1 MRYLSRILTIALLTV
16 VMPSF
21 AQQEFVFKNM
31 KEIETDSVY
40 TITITRL
47 DNGNYTI
54 KSFNQGNA
62 STRTIIYSAP
72 VKLDPNNKICLEEE
86 IDYLL
91 GTITSYATIS
101 SQGILN
107 ILMDEDIYDF
117 WSVPS
122 VVTRGDWKPLYKD
135 AYTREFNRM
144 KQVLSGES
152 SVQNSTNISASFE
165 KVWVDHNVFEN
176 GVKGMRIHVKFNIN
190 GMLNKTG
197 SAIAYFYYNNGNALK
212 DSNKRFNTVGG
223 NVAAWRDFTPNY
235 ERCTFNDLTI
245 FMPYSE
251 LELSQSA
258 QCYFYVEIKDDVSVG
273 GNPHLLATSEKV
285 YFDYTR

>member
-1 MRYLSRILTIALLTV
+1 MKNLSRILTIALLTV

-31 KEIETDSVY
+31 KDINNDSVY
-40 TITITRL
+40 TITITKL
-47 DNGNYTI
+47 ENGNYTI

-62 STRTIIYSAP
+62 STTKIISSAP
-72 VKLDPNNKICLEEE
+72 FELDKEDTNRFNFHEFFNLFFFTYSVDLSIYPNKIFCADVVEAYHTKFDLRP
-86 IDYLL
+86 
-91 GTITSYATIS
+91 
-101 SQGILN
+101 LN
-107 ILMDEDIYDF
+107 
-117 WSVPS
+117 
-122 VVTRGDWKPLYKD
+122 KD

-144 KQVLSGES
+144 KQVLLGGS
-152 SVQNSTNISASFE
+152 SVQNSTNITASVE

-197 SAIAYFYYNNGNALK
+197 RAIAYFYYNNGNPLK
-212 DSNKRFNTVGG
+212 DTNNRFYSVDG
-223 NVAAWRDFTPNY
+223 NVSVGENFTPSY
-235 ERCTFNDLTI
+235 ERSTFNDLTI

-258 QCYFYVEIKDDVSVG
+258 QCYFFVEIKDD
-273 GNPHLLATSEKV
+273 NRYLRATSDKV